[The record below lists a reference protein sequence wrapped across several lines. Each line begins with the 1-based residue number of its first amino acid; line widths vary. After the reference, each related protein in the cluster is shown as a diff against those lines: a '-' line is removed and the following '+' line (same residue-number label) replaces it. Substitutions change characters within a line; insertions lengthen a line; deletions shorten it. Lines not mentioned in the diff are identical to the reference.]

1 MKNWIKKIGQNKF
14 QFFFFVGI
22 VGLLVL
28 AIVVASV
35 NDNTPTEGPSNDP
48 GNVVTPNPT
57 PDDEEEVITTA
68 TEFVSMPFDATLTY
82 KVVRKFYEKDASK
95 EDQAKALIKYENS
108 YRTSNGTSYALDNGN
123 HFDVIASISG
133 KVIEVAKSPLFGN
146 YVVVQTDEDI
156 KTYYYGLSEVTVTKG
171 MDIKQGEK
179 LGIAGTSTVDQETGI
194 HVYFQISKAG
204 KFLNPEKVIGSK
216 VTEI

>member
-22 VGLLVL
+22 VGLLVM

-35 NDNTPTEGPSNDP
+35 NNNTPTESPSDNP
-48 GNVVTPNPT
+48 GNVITPDPNP
-57 PDDEEEVITTA
+57 DDEEVITTA

-108 YRTSNGTSYALDNGN
+108 YRTSNGTSYALDSGEY
-123 HFDVIASISG
+123 FDVIASISG

-146 YVVVQTDEDI
+146 YVVVQTDDDI

-171 MDIKQGEK
+171 TDVKQGEK

-194 HVYFQISKAG
+194 HVYFQISKSG

>member
-22 VGLLVL
+22 VGLLVM

-35 NDNTPTEGPSNDP
+35 NDNTPTESPSDNS
-48 GNVVTPNPT
+48 GNVITPDPNP
-57 PDDEEEVITTA
+57 DDEEVITTA

-108 YRTSNGTSYALDNGN
+108 YRTSNGTSYALDSGEY
-123 HFDVIASISG
+123 FDVIASISG

-146 YVVVQTDEDI
+146 YVVVQTDDDI

-171 MDIKQGEK
+171 TDVKQGEK

-194 HVYFQISKAG
+194 HVYFQISKSG

>member
-22 VGLLVL
+22 VGLLVM

-35 NDNTPTEGPSNDP
+35 NNNTSTESPSDNP
-48 GNVVTPNPT
+48 GNVITPDPNP
-57 PDDEEEVITTA
+57 DDEEVITTA

-108 YRTSNGTSYALDNGN
+108 YRTSNGTSYALDSGEY
-123 HFDVIASISG
+123 FDVIASISG

-146 YVVVQTDEDI
+146 YVVVQTDDDI

-171 MDIKQGEK
+171 TDVKQGEK

-194 HVYFQISKAG
+194 HVYFQISKSG